1 MFWRKILRP
10 KEKNDQK
17 AQGMVEYALV
27 IAFVVALGIVLL
39 AVRPEL
45 SETIGNVLDNAVEAL
60 GFSSSS

>member
-1 MFWRKILRP
+1 MFWRKILRQ
-10 KEKNDQK
+10 KKNDQK

-45 SETIGNVLDNAVEAL
+45 SETIGNVLDNAVEVL